1 MEFFSPG
8 QSPLR
13 SELGDLFSF
22 VTVLS
27 FPKWYKRYKIIRE
40 KIRIHGIFTLENAC
54 FPGQKTIIYKDEL
67 MKTNLETIQGIYKG
81 DAEQIAKNLQSA
93 LAPRFE
99 WTEAAG
105 FPYAGTYHSMEEV
118 GKNVFA
124 RLATE
129 WDGYRAE
136 VDKFYDAG
144 DAIIVTGRYLGTY
157 KKSGGVMDAVFAH
170 IWNFKDGKIVKYT
183 QNVDTKKVWDAI
195 EGK

>member
-1 MEFFSPG
+1 MLPAG
-8 QSPLR
+8 C
-13 SELGDLFSF
+13 G
-22 VTVLS
+22 
-27 FPKWYKRYKIIRE
+27 
-40 KIRIHGIFTLENAC
+40 
-54 FPGQKTIIYKDEL
+54 
-67 MKTNLETIQGIYKG
+67 
-81 DAEQIAKNLQSA
+81 AKLQSISA
-93 LAPRFE
+93 DARWPRDQTIWERREPVLHAPVREVAGTEFLNHRSSSTRE

-129 WDGYRAE
+129 SDGYRAE
-136 VDKFYDAG
+136 VDQFYDAG
-144 DAIIVTGRYLGTY
+144 DTIIVTGRYLGTY